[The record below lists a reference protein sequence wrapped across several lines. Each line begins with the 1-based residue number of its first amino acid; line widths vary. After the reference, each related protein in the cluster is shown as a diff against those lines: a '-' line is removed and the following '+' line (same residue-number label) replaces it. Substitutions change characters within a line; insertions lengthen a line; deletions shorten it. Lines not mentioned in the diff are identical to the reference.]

1 MWHCDRPQAQQKLA
15 SSLAQ
20 LVNTIRTVLFVPFL
34 AAFWTTLTTN
44 FQLIDSLR
52 LNKFLLLIRNYVHA
66 AFAYLH
72 QRSWPKDITSD
83 YLKIIEDMLVEI
95 EGRVSDGL
103 RYHIL
108 DVWVDELGKV
118 DEERKAPLA
127 EILTIVVKAKETGR
141 TKILKA
147 RAQEVLDDERLSTW
161 ATVKQES
168 AASKA

>member
-1 MWHCDRPQAQQKLA
+1 MAASASIQETPFVKQLA
-15 SSLAQ
+15 SSDRPTREKAVTSLQ
-20 LVNTIRTVLFVPFL
+20 VFL
-34 AAFWTTLTTN
+34 ASDRTLTN
-44 FQLIDSLR
+44 LE
-52 LNKFLLLIRNYVHA
+52 LLKTWKGLFFY
-66 AFAYLH
+66 
-72 QRSWPKDITSD
+72 